1 MNMQNLFEKLVIMSG
16 IEDVGYHKIK
26 NGKLIPISKANTG
39 KITEEAWK
47 AQHHA
52 NPVII
57 ENDLQLKKLME
68 IKKSVFIRDC
78 SINSTK
84 ALDSFAVHS
93 MYTFPVIKN
102 KEVIGIIV
110 MVSIGE
116 KKELTDEIILQCEQL
131 INLYTQEVSQ

>member
-1 MNMQNLFEKLVIMSG
+1 MNIQNLFSKLAIMSG
-16 IEDVGYHKIK
+16 IEDIGYHKIES
-26 NGKLIPISKANTG
+26 GKLVPIAKTNTG
-39 KITEEAWK
+39 KITEEDWK

-57 ENDLQLKKLME
+57 ENDLQLRKLME
-68 IKKSVFIRDC
+68 TKKSVFIKDC
-78 SINSTK
+78 AIDSTK

-93 MYTFPVIKN
+93 MYTYPVIKN
-102 KEVIGIIV
+102 KDVIGIIV

-131 INLYTQEVSQ
+131 INLYSEGMQ